1 MSNQDLIDQLEADKV
16 RLGNLI
22 TTTESQITQNTNTI
36 ASYTSYI
43 ADLVTQN
50 TILEAQI
57 TDYETQIANDDLII
71 ALIPPDA

>member
-16 RLGNLI
+16 RLGDLI
-22 TTTESQITQNTNTI
+22 TATEAQIDQNISTI
-36 ASYTSYI
+36 ASYTNYI
-43 ADLVTQN
+43 ADLATTN
-50 TILEAQI
+50 TALEAQI